1 MSAAFTP
8 TAQGLLLSGKILIC
22 LTGTAVLGYAFFDK
36 FHSAYTGHFFDKV
49 TFLVNCL

>member
-1 MSAAFTP
+1 MIASITP
-8 TAQGLLLSGKILIC
+8 TAQGLLLAGKIFIC
-22 LTGTAVLGYAFFDK
+22 LTGAVALGYAFFDN